1 IYVLTGDITVNGN
14 DVLNGDGVML
24 YFACSSYPA
33 PCSSGQTG
41 AGIKAP
47 GNGSM
52 RLTPPTAA
60 QCSSTP
66 AVCPYVGLSIFT
78 DRSNTAMLTYR
89 GNGTNENGIMNGG
102 AGTFYIKSGILDLR
116 GNGYTLA

>member
-1 IYVLTGDITVNGN
+1 
-14 DVLNGDGVML
+14 
-24 YFACSSYPA
+24 
-33 PCSSGQTG
+33 
-41 AGIKAP
+41 
-47 GNGSM
+47 
-52 RLTPPTAA
+52 
-60 QCSSTP
+60 

-116 GNGYTLA
+116 GNGYTLASEIVVGLLEMNGNPTGVTIAYDLSRNVPISHDIEHTTTAQAFSYDAVGLLG